1 MTNHMQNKS
10 SFTETHQI
18 FYSSCS
24 ERSFWIHTVNVAKSV
39 GREEIVVSFGI
50 SHLKVV
56 EMSRELVSIG
66 TSRVF
71 TPYEVDSSLFS
82 HSKVV

>member
-1 MTNHMQNKS
+1 MTNHMQSKS
-10 SFTETHQI
+10 LFIETHQI

-24 ERSFWIHTVNVAKSV
+24 ERSFWIHTVNVAESV

-56 EMSRELVSIG
+56 EEYAFAFPSGGGDNMI
-66 TSRVF
+66 TF
-71 TPYEVDSSLFS
+71 
-82 HSKVV
+82 